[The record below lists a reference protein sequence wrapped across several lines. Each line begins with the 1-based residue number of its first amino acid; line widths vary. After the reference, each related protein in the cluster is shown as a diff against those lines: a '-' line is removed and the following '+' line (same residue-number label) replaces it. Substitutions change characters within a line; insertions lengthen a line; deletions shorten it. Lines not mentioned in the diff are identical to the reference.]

1 MRKVIGTAVVGVAV
15 LAGGAAYAEDP
26 PQYGGGSARPGTAL
40 TLSYLADAGFAAA
53 VKMTCEP
60 VGGGHPEAKAVCI
73 TLDGTGGDP
82 SKINPTL
89 NACVL
94 IYAPVTAEV
103 TGTWRGTPVA
113 WKQRYGN
120 TCEMRRATG
129 ALFQF

>member
-1 MRKVIGTAVVGVAV
+1 MRKLIGPAVVGAAV

-26 PQYGGGSARPGTAL
+26 PQYGGAPRAGTAL

-60 VGGGHPEAKAVCI
+60 TGGAHPEGEAVCV
-73 TLDGTGGDP
+73 TLDRAGGDP
-82 SKINPTL
+82 AKINPTL

-94 IYAPVTAEV
+94 VYAPVTAEV

>member
-1 MRKVIGTAVVGVAV
+1 MNGGRKLWMDQG
-15 LAGGAAYAEDP
+15 
-26 PQYGGGSARPGTAL
+26 RPT
-40 TLSYLADAGFAAA
+40 TKEVPSYPRTNYT
-53 VKMTCEP
+53 VK
-60 VGGGHPEAKAVCI
+60 
-73 TLDGTGGDP
+73 GGDP

-94 IYAPVTAEV
+94 VYAPVTAEV